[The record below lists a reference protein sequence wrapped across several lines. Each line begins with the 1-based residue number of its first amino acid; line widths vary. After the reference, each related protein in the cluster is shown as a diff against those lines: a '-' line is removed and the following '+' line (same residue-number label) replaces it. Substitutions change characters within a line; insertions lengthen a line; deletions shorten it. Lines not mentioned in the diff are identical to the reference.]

1 MAQLL
6 DERTQVSVGLAAAY
20 LGKCQP
26 CFKYLREQAQRAGL
40 SAEYIR
46 EVVKLAETIRTKGD
60 GFMAKYVDQS
70 LGVNEATRPETTPG
84 GAECCSG
91 NSGTSSGCC

>member
-26 CFKYLREQAQRAGL
+26 CFKYLSEQARKAGL
-40 SAEYIR
+40 SGDYIL
-46 EVVKLAETIRTKGD
+46 EVLKLAETIRTKGD
-60 GFMAKYVDQS
+60 SFMAKYVEHS
-70 LGVNEATRPETTPG
+70 LGVTEAATPAAPEPPVAGCCNG
-84 GAECCSG
+84 G
-91 NSGTSSGCC
+91 SGTC

>member
-40 SAEYIR
+40 SVDYIR
-46 EVVKLAETIRTKGD
+46 EVLKLTETIRAKGD
-60 GFMAKYVDQS
+60 GFMAKYADQS
-70 LGVNEATRPETTPG
+70 LETTETARPEPAATGTD
-84 GAECCSG
+84 CCTGSSG
-91 NSGTSSGCC
+91 SPSGCC